1 MKKQQGMTL
10 VSWAAVLAIVGF
22 VGSAVFK
29 MLPHYLDYMSI
40 DKAILSVETDAARSV
55 DNVRDFYSMLNKNMQ
70 VNGIRDLR
78 LEDALTA
85 TQDGQQLLVHLNYER
100 REPLVKNL
108 DLVARFNKEY
118 RLRLP

>member
-10 VSWAAVLAIVGF
+10 VSWAAVLAVVGF
-22 VGSAVFK
+22 IASAVFK

-40 DKAILSVETDAARSV
+40 DKAILSVETDTTHSV
-55 DNVRDFYSMLNKNMQ
+55 DNVRDFYSMLNKSMQ

-78 LEDALTA
+78 LEDALKT

>member
-55 DNVRDFYSMLNKNMQ
+55 DKSMQ

>member
-55 DNVRDFYSMLNKNMQ
+55 DNVRDFYSMLNKSMQ